1 MRGLLRPEQEGRALT
16 IKPKCGMAL
25 RFAVLRAVDPSMVKQ
40 PESTR
45 IPREGRIEGGVFY
58 CSEPSRKMDVQKVRR
73 IEEES
78 DGDGE

>member
-1 MRGLLRPEQEGRALT
+1 
-16 IKPKCGMAL
+16 MAL

-45 IPREGRIEGGVFY
+45 IPREGRIEVDVFY
-58 CSEPSRKMDVQKVRR
+58 CSEPSCKIYVQEVRR
-73 IEEES
+73 IEEEL